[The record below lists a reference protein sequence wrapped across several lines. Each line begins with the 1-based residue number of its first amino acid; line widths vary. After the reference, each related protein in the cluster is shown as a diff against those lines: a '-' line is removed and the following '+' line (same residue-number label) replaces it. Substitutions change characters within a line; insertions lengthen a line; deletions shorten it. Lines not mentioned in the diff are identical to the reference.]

1 MAPDHGRGLSAG
13 VPSSY
18 APSPP
23 SFSFPMAKTLSHIDS
38 QFLGHQSWEGLP
50 DPQTL
55 DEDLSFCLVLGYVG
69 LVSNLFSSCF

>member
-1 MAPDHGRGLSAG
+1 
-13 VPSSY
+13 
-18 APSPP
+18 
-23 SFSFPMAKTLSHIDS
+23 MAKTLSHIDS